1 MGTKSIKLCC
11 ASWLVQCLLVHN
23 FSMSDGNFSCF
34 AANLSRESVTEV
46 EWMPASEDSK
56 ESIWIISSML
66 LVFAAVGIPLNI
78 GILLVLVRQKFYK
91 EPSSF
96 LLFNL
101 GLLDLLSC
109 VMFIPFLVV
118 PGLFGGEY
126 VIGSSDFQRCLA
138 CYSGSMII
146 LLLVLV
152 SWHLLA
158 LMSIDRLLYIQKP
171 LHYDRTVTV
180 PRLSVAIAVI
190 WVLCIVLVLPPA
202 FQFGDIRYA
211 DSLATCTPSISS
223 QTPLGRSYIYLFSLI
238 LECLVPLF
246 ILIAANVSLIWVL
259 RRESKKRLEITTE
272 HSNSS
277 SECNLSAKRKYSE
290 QQIRMVKMF
299 GSIFMVNFVTWAPAV
314 LLIII
319 STSLGFN
326 KFPPGILGLTYLSFL
341 SQTVVHPIMET
352 FLVARMRQLAK
363 KFLLNFF
370 CCCRID
376 SRANGRPNR
385 NF

>member
-1 MGTKSIKLCC
+1 
-11 ASWLVQCLLVHN
+11 
-23 FSMSDGNFSCF
+23 MSDLNFSCF
-34 AANLSRESVTEV
+34 AANISKDSVTEV

-56 ESIWIISSML
+56 ESIWIVSALL

-78 GILLVLVRQKFYK
+78 GILIILVRQRFYK

-126 VIGSSDFQRCLA
+126 VFGSSDFQRCLS

-171 LHYDRTVTV
+171 LHYDRILTV
-180 PRLSVAIAVI
+180 PRLSIAIGVI
-190 WVLCIVLVLPPA
+190 WFLCIFLVLPPV
-202 FQFGDIRYA
+202 FQFGDIRYS
-211 DSLATCTPSISS
+211 DSLATCTPSFTSR
-223 QTPLGRSYIYLFSLI
+223 TRFGASYVYMFFLIIECMVLLFV
-238 LECLVPLF
+238 LVG
-246 ILIAANVSLIWVL
+246 ANVSLIRVL

-272 HSNSS
+272 HTNSG
-277 SECNLSAKRKYSE
+277 SEFNQYAKRKYSE

-299 GSIFMVNFVTWAPAV
+299 GSIFTVNLVTWVPGV
-314 LLIII
+314 LLSIVMV
-319 STSLGFN
+319 SLGFDR
-326 KFPPGILGLTYLSFL
+326 FPPGVLALTYLSFL
-341 SQTVVHPIMET
+341 SQTVIHPILET
-352 FLVARMRQLAK
+352 LLVARMRQLVK
-363 KFLLNFF
+363 KYLLNFI
-370 CCCRID
+370 CCCRIHISD
-376 SRANGRPNR
+376 SQANRGPNGTY
-385 NF
+385 